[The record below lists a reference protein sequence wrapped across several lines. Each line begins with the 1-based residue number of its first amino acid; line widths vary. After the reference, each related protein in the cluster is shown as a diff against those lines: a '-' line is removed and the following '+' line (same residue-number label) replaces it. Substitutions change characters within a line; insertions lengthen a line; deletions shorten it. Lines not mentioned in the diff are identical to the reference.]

1 MAASKVWLI
10 TGVSSGFGRQLA
22 QAALARG
29 DVVAGTLRQPAQL
42 AAFEALAPGRA
53 RAYQLDVT
61 DTAAVERVV
70 TQIGQDA
77 GRIDVVVNNAG
88 YGLVGM
94 AEEVSEAEARRLL
107 DTNFFGLLAVV
118 RAALPQLRAQRSG
131 HIVNISSTAGSL
143 GIAGMALYSASK
155 FAVEGLSEALAGEV
169 GPLGIRVTIVEP
181 GGFRTDFAGRSIG
194 RSERVIADYADTQ
207 AAKVRAMLD
216 QYHGQQAGDPAK
228 AAKAI
233 LQLVDAPAPPL
244 RLVLGP
250 DALGWLRSRLAGVSK
265 EYDDWQAVSE
275 STNF

>member
-1 MAASKVWLI
+1 MAASRVWLI

-53 RAYQLDVT
+53 RAYCLDVT

-70 TQIGQDA
+70 AQIAQDT

-94 AEEVSEAEARRLL
+94 AEEVSETEARQLL
-107 DTNFFGLLAVV
+107 DTNFFGPLAVV
-118 RAALPQLRAQRSG
+118 RAALRQLRAQRSG
-131 HIVNISSTAGSL
+131 HIVNISSLAGSL

-155 FAVEGLSEALAGEV
+155 FALEGLSEAMAGEV
-169 GPLGIRVTIVEP
+169 GPFGIHVTIVEP

-194 RSERVIADYADTQ
+194 RSECVIADYADTP
-207 AAKVRAMLD
+207 AAKVRAMLE
-216 QYHGQQAGDPAK
+216 QYHGHQAGDPAK
-228 AAKAI
+228 AARAI
-233 LQLVDAPAPPL
+233 LQLVDSPAPPL
-244 RLVLGP
+244 RLALGP
-250 DALGWLRSRLAGVSK
+250 DALARLRSRLADVAK
-265 EYDDWQAVSE
+265 DYDAWQAVSE

>member
-1 MAASKVWLI
+1 MRRASASRSINRPLFGSDGLCRRGHWVYYLNIVHIYERNGNRSGAEMAASKVWLI

-143 GIAGMALYSASK
+143 GI
-155 FAVEGLSEALAGEV
+155 
-169 GPLGIRVTIVEP
+169 
-181 GGFRTDFAGRSIG
+181 
-194 RSERVIADYADTQ
+194 
-207 AAKVRAMLD
+207 
-216 QYHGQQAGDPAK
+216 
-228 AAKAI
+228 
-233 LQLVDAPAPPL
+233 
-244 RLVLGP
+244 
-250 DALGWLRSRLAGVSK
+250 
-265 EYDDWQAVSE
+265 
-275 STNF
+275 

>member
-1 MAASKVWLI
+1 MWWQARCASQRSWRP
-10 TGVSSGFGRQLA
+10 SR
-22 QAALARG
+22 RW
-29 DVVAGTLRQPAQL
+29 RR
-42 AAFEALAPGRA
+42 GRA
-53 RAYQLDVT
+53 RAYRLDVT
-61 DTAAVERVV
+61 DAAAVERVV
-70 TQIGQDA
+70 AQIAKDT

-131 HIVNISSTAGSL
+131 HIVNISSTAGSV

-194 RSERVIADYADTQ
+194 RSERVVADYADTQ

-216 QYHGQQAGDPAK
+216 QYHGHQAGDPAK

-244 RLVLGP
+244 RLALGP
-250 DALGWLRSRLAGVSK
+250 DALARLRSRLAEVSK
-265 EYDDWQAVSE
+265 DYDAWQAVSE

>member
-70 TQIGQDA
+70 AQIGRDT

-118 RAALPQLRAQRSG
+118 RTALPQLRAQRSG
-131 HIVNISSTAGSL
+131 HIVNISSTAGSV

-194 RSERVIADYADTQ
+194 RSQRVVADYADTK

-216 QYHGQQAGDPAK
+216 QYHGHQAGDPAK

-233 LQLVDAPAPPL
+233 LQLVDSPAPPL
-244 RLVLGP
+244 RLALGP
-250 DALGWLRSRLAGVSK
+250 DALAWLRSRLADVSK
-265 EYDDWQAVSE
+265 DYDAWQAVSE